1 MKKVAFLF
9 VAFMV
14 MCVSF
19 AANAQETSR
28 TVIISNFSSRAVKV
42 EMPLFYQMA
51 RGEAKGYS
59 LVQSDTAGRMTG
71 FITVVSAFSAD
82 AFDTEENAQCIKI
95 RIANGKDMIIM
106 SFFNGWASE
115 VNSKFVSAG
124 GYTIDESDET
134 VTIAKGNVKLVLNKA
149 DFAKS
154 VLTALESEGWDEI
167 K

>member
-14 MCVSF
+14 MCVFF

-71 FITVVSAFSAD
+71 FITVVSAF
-82 AFDTEENAQCIKI
+82 DTEENAQCIKI

-115 VNSKFVSAG
+115 VNSKFASAG
-124 GYTIDESDET
+124 GYTIDESDEAI
-134 VTIAKGNVKLVLNKA
+134 TIAKGNVKLVLNKA

>member
-51 RGEAKGYS
+51 VGEAKGYS

-71 FITVVSAFSAD
+71 FITVVSTY
-82 AFDTEENAQCIKI
+82 DTEENAQCIKI

-124 GYTIDESDET
+124 GYTIDESDEAI
-134 VTIAKGNVKLVLNKA
+134 TIAKCNVKLVLNKA

>member
-19 AANAQETSR
+19 ASAQETSR

-51 RGEAKGYS
+51 VGEAKGYS
-59 LVQSDTAGRMTG
+59 LVQSTAGRMTG
-71 FITVVSAFSAD
+71 FITVVS

-115 VNSKFVSAG
+115 VKSKFASAG
-124 GYTIDESDET
+124 GYTIDESDEAI
-134 VTIAKGNVKLVLNKA
+134 TIAKGNVKLVLNKA